1 VLVNRRLRLLFVGT
15 KFLFPLDEGG
25 KIRTANILRRM
36 KGGAFE
42 LVLASPAPGNGGAFA
57 DDIAALCDSFVA
69 WPAPPRSPLRRLS
82 ALAGRLPVSVAS
94 DVSPA
99 GRRAIAQSLETPP
112 DLLVAD
118 FPHAAVLIPAPLPIP
133 SVLFTHNVEAE
144 ILQRHAR
151 IARGVWRA
159 VWSDQARKMRAFEG
173 DALRRFD
180 CVIAVSQRDAEA
192 LRRDYRLPVVEPIDT
207 GVDLDY
213 YAFSPPGAAPSPA
226 ASGGAIVFVG
236 AMDWTAN
243 ADAIAFLLDEIWPRI
258 TAARPQAQAVVVGR
272 NPPASL
278 LAKARR
284 QGANFRFTGYVDDVR
299 PYIAASHVSV
309 IPLRVASGTR
319 IKAFEA
325 MALGRP
331 VVSTPVGVE
340 GLDIA
345 AGEHY
350 LAADNPADFAEAILR
365 LLEDA
370 GLRERLARAA
380 RAKLEERF
388 SWAEVARQFEAICLR
403 TVKAYAARRPP
414 GQAASSARL

>member
-1 VLVNRRLRLLFVGT
+1 VLVNRRPRLLFVGT

-36 KGGAFE
+36 KGGRFE
-42 LVLASPAPGNGGAFA
+42 LVLASPAPDHANAFA
-57 DDIAALCDSFVA
+57 GDIAALCDSFVC
-69 WPAPPRSPLRRLS
+69 WPAPPRSTMRRLL

-94 DVSPA
+94 DLSAA
-99 GRRAIAQSLETPP
+99 GRSVVGRSLTTRP

-118 FPHAAVLIPAPLPIP
+118 FPHAAVLVPEPIPIP

-144 ILQRHAR
+144 ILERHAGLASGLWR
-151 IARGVWRA
+151 LVWA
-159 VWSDQARKMRAFEG
+159 DQARKMRAFEG
-173 DALRRFD
+173 AVLRRFD
-180 CVIAVSQRDAEA
+180 CVIAVSQRDAQA
-192 LRRDYRLPVVEPIDT
+192 LRRDYRLPAVAPIDT
-207 GVDLDY
+207 GVDLDH
-213 YAFSPPGAAPSPA
+213 YAFSPPGAAPPFA
-226 ASGGAIVFVG
+226 AAGGAIVFVG
-236 AMDWTAN
+236 AMDWAAN
-243 ADAIAFLLDEIWPRI
+243 VDAIAFLIDEIWPRI
-258 TAARPQAQAVVVGR
+258 VTLRPQARAVIVGR

-278 LAKARR
+278 VAKARR
-284 QGANFRFTGYVDDVR
+284 HGAAFHFTGYVEDVR
-299 PYIAASHVSV
+299 PYIAASHLSV

-365 LLEDA
+365 LLGDA

-380 RAKLEERF
+380 RARLEERF
-388 SWAEVARQFEAICLR
+388 SWAAVARQFEEICLR
-403 TVKAYAARRPP
+403 TVAARAAACTRP
-414 GQAASSARL
+414 